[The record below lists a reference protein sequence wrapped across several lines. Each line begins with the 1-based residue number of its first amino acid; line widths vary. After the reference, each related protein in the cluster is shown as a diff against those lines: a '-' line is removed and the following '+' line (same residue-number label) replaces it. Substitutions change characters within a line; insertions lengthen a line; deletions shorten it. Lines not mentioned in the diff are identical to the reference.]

1 MRANEFMTSSV
12 VTVRPDT
19 LIAEA
24 TTMLLDRGFSAVPV
38 VDEKG
43 RLVGIVSEADLLRGR
58 LGRDPRAHIRPL
70 PPDQTEPPHTVGQ
83 VMTSKV
89 IALPETADQAEYAAL
104 MIQHRIK
111 SIPVVSGERLVGIVS
126 ASDLLRTQVRGDAE
140 VAREVARRLREYSSG
155 ENRWAVDVVDGVVTL
170 TGAADE
176 QGQRIAVLLAETVPG
191 ATRVH
196 ARSGGA
202 PSAAETSDAETPQ
215 EATDTPQ
222 QGPAVRIPKDHRG
235 LRVLGLDE
243 CLDRLRQA
251 SIGRLAF
258 IRDGGPVILPVNH
271 GLDEVGVVFRT
282 TWGSKLLMAEQQG
295 PVAFEVDGV
304 DEDHETGWSVLVTG
318 SASIVYDSDDASR
331 LDQLGLRSWAG
342 PDEDALWV
350 RILAEDISGRE
361 IMRG

>member
-1 MRANEFMTSSV
+1 MRADEFMTSSV

-24 TTMLLDRGFSAVPV
+24 TTLLLDRGFSAAPV
-38 VDEKG
+38 VDEND

-58 LGRDPRAHIRPL
+58 LGGDPRAHLRPL

-89 IALPETADQAEYAAL
+89 IALPVKADQAQYAAL
-104 MIQHRIK
+104 MIQHKIK

-140 VAREVARRLREYSSG
+140 VAREVARRLREYSGG
-155 ENRWAVDVVDGVVTL
+155 ENTWAVDVVDGVVTL
-170 TGAADE
+170 TGKAE
-176 QGQRIAVLLAETVPG
+176 EEKERIAVLLAETVPG
-191 ATRVH
+191 AIRVH
-196 ARSGGA
+196 TGSGGTTSA
-202 PSAAETSDAETPQ
+202 PETSD
-215 EATDTPQ
+215 EATEKPQ
-222 QGPAVRIPKDHRG
+222 PGPAVRTSKDHRG
-235 LRVLGLDE
+235 LRVLGLEE

-251 SIGRLAF
+251 SMGRIAF
-258 IRDGGPVILPVNH
+258 IRDGGPVVLPVNH

-304 DEDHETGWSVLVTG
+304 DEGQETGWSVLVIG
-318 SASIVYDSDDASR
+318 SASIVYDSDDATR
-331 LDQLGLRSWAG
+331 LDRLGVRSWAG
-342 PDEDALWV
+342 ADEDALWV

-361 IMRG
+361 IMGD